1 MKAVKY
7 MDEESVLKKGV
18 ELLIK
23 GLGPLEA
30 MRFMNI
36 SRERTQNRRSGKTE
50 RSRTTKRTLI
60 PASQWTKLQSTPQL
74 SAARRGAPV
83 LAYHGRRRPRGRDG
97 ERQHEGDMA
106 RYRRMDVLNAMYAT
120 GIVPVF
126 YHPDLEVVT
135 NVARACA
142 RGGARLLE
150 FTNRGDFAWEVFR
163 ELERFCAKEV
173 PEMITGVGSVVD
185 PGTATLYINNG
196 ASFVVGPVLNA
207 EVARACNRRKVP
219 YSPGCGTASEISA
232 AEELG
237 CEIVK
242 IFPGAE
248 VGGPPFV
255 KAVKGPCPW
264 TSIMPTGGVEPT
276 EASLSA
282 WFKAGV
288 ACVGIGSNLI
298 TKEILAAKDWDGL
311 AKKVAET
318 LAIVQKVRG
327 K

>member
-1 MKAVKY
+1 
-7 MDEESVLKKGV
+7 
-18 ELLIK
+18 
-23 GLGPLEA
+23 
-30 MRFMNI
+30 
-36 SRERTQNRRSGKTE
+36 
-50 RSRTTKRTLI
+50 
-60 PASQWTKLQSTPQL
+60 
-74 SAARRGAPV
+74 
-83 LAYHGRRRPRGRDG
+83 
-97 ERQHEGDMA
+97 MA
-106 RYRRMDVLNAMYAT
+106 RYRRMDVLNAMYST

-126 YHPDLEVVT
+126 YHPDVEVVT
-135 NVARACA
+135 NVARAFA

-163 ELERFCAKEV
+163 ELERFCAKDV
-173 PEMITGVGSVVD
+173 PEMITGVGS
-185 PGTATLYINNG
+185 
-196 ASFVVGPVLNA
+196 VVGPVLNA

-255 KAVKGPCPW
+255 KAVRGPCPW

-282 WFKAGV
+282 WCKAGG
-288 ACVGIGSNLI
+288 ACVGIGSHRI
-298 TKEILAAKDWDGL
+298 TKRILSAKDWDGL

-318 LAIVQKVRG
+318 LAIVQRVRG
-327 K
+327 TRP

>member
-1 MKAVKY
+1 
-7 MDEESVLKKGV
+7 
-18 ELLIK
+18 
-23 GLGPLEA
+23 
-30 MRFMNI
+30 
-36 SRERTQNRRSGKTE
+36 
-50 RSRTTKRTLI
+50 
-60 PASQWTKLQSTPQL
+60 
-74 SAARRGAPV
+74 
-83 LAYHGRRRPRGRDG
+83 
-97 ERQHEGDMA
+97 MA
-106 RYRRMDVLNAMYAT
+106 RYRRIDVLNTMYAT
-120 GIVPVF
+120 GLVPVF

-135 NVARACA
+135 NVARACL
-142 RGGARLLE
+142 RGGVHLLE
-150 FTNRGDFAWEVFR
+150 FTNRGDLAWDVFR
-163 ELERFCAKEV
+163 ELEKHCAKEM

-185 PGTATLYINNG
+185 PGTASLYINNG
-196 ASFVVGPVLNA
+196 ASFVVGPVLNP
-207 EVARACNRRKVP
+207 EVARVCNRRKVP

-242 IFPGAE
+242 IFPGGE
-248 VGGPPFV
+248 VGGPSFV

-276 EASLSA
+276 EASLGA

-311 AKKVAET
+311 TKKVAET
-318 LAIVQKVRG
+318 LAIVKKVRG

>member
-1 MKAVKY
+1 M
-7 MDEESVLKKGV
+7 GV
-18 ELLIK
+18 
-23 GLGPLEA
+23 
-30 MRFMNI
+30 
-36 SRERTQNRRSGKTE
+36 
-50 RSRTTKRTLI
+50 
-60 PASQWTKLQSTPQL
+60 
-74 SAARRGAPV
+74 
-83 LAYHGRRRPRGRDG
+83 
-97 ERQHEGDMA
+97 MA
-106 RYRRMDVLNAMYAT
+106 RYRRMDVLNAMYTT

-163 ELERFCAKEV
+163 ELERFCAKDV

-264 TSIMPTGGVEPT
+264 TSIMPTGGRRAHRGVPLRVVQGGGRLRRHRLEPHHEGDPGGEGLGRPREEGRGDARHRAEGPREVAHRPT
-276 EASLSA
+276 RGRSRAESAAS
-282 WFKAGV
+282 
-288 ACVGIGSNLI
+288 
-298 TKEILAAKDWDGL
+298 
-311 AKKVAET
+311 
-318 LAIVQKVRG
+318 R
-327 K
+327 